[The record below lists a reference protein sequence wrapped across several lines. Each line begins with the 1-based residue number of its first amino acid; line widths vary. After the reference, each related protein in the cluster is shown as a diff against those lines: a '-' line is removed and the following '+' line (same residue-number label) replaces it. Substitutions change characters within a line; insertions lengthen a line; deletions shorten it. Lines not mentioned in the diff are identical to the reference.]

1 MDKRRYNGG
10 NSTKAIHPEMDK
22 RTFSKG
28 DLETAYSALSP
39 FVPEALNVI
48 ELALMEKQ
56 RWAVETVLKY
66 VYSLPKTDITTT
78 HQTPAFEFNIKDLFK
93 PGGNGNIEIPTCE
106 EDYFT
111 IQKNQIK

>member
-1 MDKRRYNGG
+1 MDKRKFNGG
-10 NSTKAIHPEMDK
+10 NSTRSVRPETDK
-22 RTFSKG
+22 RTFSKS

-39 FVPEALNVI
+39 FIPEALNVI
-48 ELALMEKQ
+48 ADALEDRQ

-66 VYSLPKTDITTT
+66 TYSLPRTDITTT
-78 HQTPAFEFNIKDLFK
+78 HQTPAFEFSIKDLFK
-93 PGGNGNIEIPTCE
+93 PNGGNDIQIPTCE